1 MQKLD
6 GKWLVAISAGSD
18 SMALLSM
25 CVENHMAVMC
35 AHVNYHHR
43 KEADEEQAYV
53 LQLCQN
59 YHVP

>member
-18 SMALLSM
+18 SMALLLM
-25 CVENHMAVMC
+25 CVENHMDVMC

-43 KEADEEQAYV
+43 KEADEDVFLLFWTAIKQKI
-53 LQLCQN
+53 
-59 YHVP
+59 